1 MHSQQSF
8 ELPTMLSSNYTEMDI
23 IAGYSPNKFNEMR
36 GRTFSSKLQV
46 SKDSSMS
53 STKSLVVYHE
63 KMEHNNALNEDIDI
77 DNNSSALLYKT
88 SQKKAIRVSKTA
100 DPYNNT
106 VKIARSRLSFF
117 LFSFRFIFLYSIF
130 RTRIRV
136 RVMRSHC
143 HTAGHIR

>member
-46 SKDSSMS
+46 SRDSSMS

-63 KMEHNNALNEDIDI
+63 KMEYNNALNEDVDI

-88 SQKKAIRVSKTA
+88 SQKKAI
-100 DPYNNT
+100 
-106 VKIARSRLSFF
+106 
-117 LFSFRFIFLYSIF
+117 
-130 RTRIRV
+130 
-136 RVMRSHC
+136 
-143 HTAGHIR
+143 